1 LGKIA
6 VDYEPVETRRTD
18 SSAAG
23 PAGKVLARGDGWS
36 VSDIICTAGP
46 RDARFEEQL
55 SHICVA
61 IVAAGTFQYRSNAG
75 RELMTPGSLLLG
87 NARQCFECGH
97 EHGIGDRCISF
108 SYEPDYFE
116 GLADDAAVARRRGPF
131 SMLRVPPVRELSSI
145 VARACAALANRGS
158 PSIAEWEEIGVE
170 LSTRARQFDGG
181 QPNRHNS
188 AAAEAR
194 VTRTVRMIESCPD
207 LDLGLVTLARE
218 ARLSRYHFLRVFR
231 QVTGL
236 TPHQYIVRARLRRAA
251 ERLLLEPA
259 RVLDIALE
267 SGFGDVSNFNHA
279 FRAEFGVNPGSYRS
293 TEHRRPGLAISSRG
307 RVEADGLRG

>member
-6 VDYEPVETRRTD
+6 VEYEPVETRR
-18 SSAAG
+18 SNGSAPG

-46 RDARFEEQL
+46 RDARFDEQL

-61 IVAAGTFQYRSNAG
+61 IVAAGTFQYRSSAG

-87 NARQCFECGH
+87 NAGQCFECGH

-108 SYEPDYFE
+108 SYEPEYFE
-116 GLADDAAVARRRGPF
+116 GLADDAAMTRRGAPF
-131 SMLRVPPVRELSSI
+131 STLRVPPVRELSSI
-145 VARACAALANRGS
+145 VARACAALANRARAGL
-158 PSIAEWEEIGVE
+158 AEWEEIGVE
-170 LSTRARQFDGG
+170 LATRALEFDRGH
-181 QPNRHNS
+181 PNQHNS
-188 AAAEAR
+188 AAEAR
-194 VTRTVRMIESCPD
+194 VTRAVRMIESCPD
-207 LDLGLVTLARE
+207 LDLELATLARE

-236 TPHQYIVRARLRRAA
+236 TPHQYIVRTRLRRAA
-251 ERLLLEPA
+251 ARLLLEPA
-259 RVLDIALE
+259 HVLDIALE

-279 FRAEFGVNPGSYRS
+279 FRAEFGVNPSFYRS
-293 TEHRRPGLAISSRG
+293 KPSLPIRG
-307 RVEADGLRG
+307 RVRTEG